1 MLILIEKDTATRV
14 PKECTP
20 EQAEAFSEDFV
31 VHVVGDDG
39 VTTTFAEWK
48 AAQEPQTGAQV
59 VAEDS
64 AAVADEVAAP
74 DQTIGL

>member
-20 EQAEAFSEDFV
+20 EQAEAFAADFP

-48 AAQEPQTGAQV
+48 AVQDPQTGAQV
-59 VAEDS
+59 VAEDQ
-64 AAVADEVAAP
+64 AAVTDEVAAT
-74 DQTIGL
+74 DQTGGL